1 MDEMESNPIHPE
13 PMRGLHA
20 EVARLK
26 RERARLRGTVS
37 FQLGLHLTTAIRKPW
52 RFPLLPITFPLLC
65 LRLGLQKIG
74 RAPHPPLAGLSSI
87 PMTPRR
93 RSVVL
98 FPTNGVG
105 FGHFTRMYALARRLR
120 QQDPDLE
127 IVMFTSMPTLH
138 VPYADDFVTYHLAGR
153 KKHGDLS
160 ASAWNGLLE
169 DMLRV
174 VLDLHKPAVFVF
186 DGAFPYR
193 GMLNAIQGEEHLC
206 KLWMKRGM
214 FRAGARVPVDSTEF
228 FDSLIYPGDA
238 VVEQST
244 SLPRE
249 VEELWVN
256 PMLVYEPSEL
266 LERSTVR
273 RRLGLPSSA
282 RVVYVQLGAGRINDI
297 HSEIRLVVD
306 ALLSNSDIHVVLGE
320 SMLGERLEFD
330 LERVQILRDYPNM
343 LMFNAF
349 DYSIQAGGYNSFHE
363 MRSLQ
368 IPTLFL
374 PNMETGMDDQKARC
388 DVAVKEGWGLVN
400 EDRSARALAS
410 DVERLLSLP
419 PGAGPISD
427 TLNGA
432 EQVAS
437 IVQEKVNAHV
447 GV

>member
-1 MDEMESNPIHPE
+1 M
-13 PMRGLHA
+13 
-20 EVARLK
+20 
-26 RERARLRGTVS
+26 
-37 FQLGLHLTTAIRKPW
+37 
-52 RFPLLPITFPLLC
+52 
-65 LRLGLQKIG
+65 
-74 RAPHPPLAGLSSI
+74 
-87 PMTPRR
+87 
-93 RSVVL
+93 
-98 FPTNGVG
+98 
-105 FGHFTRMYALARRLR
+105 
-120 QQDPDLE
+120 
-127 IVMFTSMPTLH
+127 
-138 VPYADDFVTYHLAGR
+138 
-153 KKHGDLS
+153 
-160 ASAWNGLLE
+160 
-169 DMLRV
+169 
-174 VLDLHKPAVFVF
+174 
-186 DGAFPYR
+186 
-193 GMLNAIQGEEHLC
+193 
-206 KLWMKRGM
+206 
-214 FRAGARVPVDSTEF
+214 
-228 FDSLIYPGDA
+228 
-238 VVEQST
+238 VEQST

>member
-1 MDEMESNPIHPE
+1 
-13 PMRGLHA
+13 
-20 EVARLK
+20 
-26 RERARLRGTVS
+26 
-37 FQLGLHLTTAIRKPW
+37 
-52 RFPLLPITFPLLC
+52 
-65 LRLGLQKIG
+65 
-74 RAPHPPLAGLSSI
+74 
-87 PMTPRR
+87 
-93 RSVVL
+93 VVL

-120 QQDPDLE
+120 EQDPEVE

-153 KKHGDLS
+153 KKHGELS
-160 ASAWNGLLE
+160 ASSWNGLLE

-193 GMLNAIQGEEHLC
+193 GMLNAIQGEENLC
-206 KLWMKRGM
+206 KVWMKRGM
-214 FRAGARVPVDSTEF
+214 FREGARVPVDSISF
-228 FDSLIYPGDA
+228 FDSLIFPGDA
-238 VVEQST
+238 VTEQSK
-244 SLPRE
+244 SQHND
-249 VEELWVN
+249 VEETWVN

-266 LERSTVR
+266 LERSTAR
-273 RRLGLPSSA
+273 RRLGLPQSA

-297 HSEIRLVVD
+297 HSEIRVVLD
-306 ALLSNSDIHVVLGE
+306 ALLSNSDVHIVLGE

-330 LERVQILRDYPNM
+330 FERVQILRDYPNM

-374 PNMETGMDDQKARC
+374 PNMETGMDDQKSRC
-388 DVAVKEGWGLVN
+388 EVAFKEGWGLVN
-400 EDRSARALAS
+400 DDRSARALTS
-410 DVERLLSLP
+410 DVERLLSMT
-419 PGAGPISD
+419 AGSASVAD

-432 EQVAS
+432 RQVAS
-437 IVQEKVNAHV
+437 IVQEKVNSHV
-447 GV
+447 GL